1 MQSYSVEGDAGGS
14 DLVKAACTRR
24 SSPTDTVMARAQA
37 SARDK
42 GSSHSRAAPMKNS
55 TKASRGAPARCQRIQ
70 RLSGATVQARTTS
83 THHQTA
89 NTMSNL
95 GALTRG
101 VCSTRDQSLP
111 NRSATAHQKG
121 RQRCCPEDAPG
132 ALCELG
138 SGPKS
143 SQCSRGRGQQHT
155 GSDQCRHQK
164 VIVARRAPLVS
175 GTHVL
180 PSDGWAKG

>member
-14 DLVKAACTRR
+14 DLVKTACARR

-55 TKASRGAPARCQRIQ
+55 TKASRGTPARCQRIQ

-83 THHQTA
+83 THHQTE

-111 NRSATAHQKG
+111 NRSATAHQK
-121 RQRCCPEDAPG
+121 
-132 ALCELG
+132 
-138 SGPKS
+138 
-143 SQCSRGRGQQHT
+143 SR
-155 GSDQCRHQK
+155 
-164 VIVARRAPLVS
+164 
-175 GTHVL
+175 
-180 PSDGWAKG
+180 